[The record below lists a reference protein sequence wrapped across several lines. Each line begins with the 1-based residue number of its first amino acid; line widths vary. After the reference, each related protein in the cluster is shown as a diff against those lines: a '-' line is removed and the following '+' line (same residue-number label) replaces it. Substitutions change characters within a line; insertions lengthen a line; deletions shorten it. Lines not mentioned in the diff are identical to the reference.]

1 MILPNKHSG
10 YFFAQRIYEKGGKG
24 GGIIGSILKP
34 VTSVVGAVTGASS
47 AEKAAKKQAEEM
59 KRANAIAQ
67 QQAKTAEEQLRAAN
81 AKSPDVDTIKT
92 ENASGLGSTMLTGA
106 EGTTLGASNKRRKT
120 LLGG

>member
-34 VTSVVGAVTGASS
+34 VGSIVGSLTGSS
-47 AEKAAKKQAEEM
+47 AAKKQERAM
-59 KRANAIAQ
+59 KEANAIAQ
-67 QQAKTAEEQLRAAN
+67 QQAKTAQEQLRAAN

-106 EGTTLGASNKRRKT
+106 EGATLGSSNKRKKT